1 MNAVI
6 AFALRQRVLMVV
18 LLVFV
23 FGVGIASF
31 TRLNIEAYP
40 DPVPPLVDVVTQNRG
55 QSAEEIERYI
65 TIPIEVQMAGI
76 PHVTAIRTISL
87 FGLSDVKIQF
97 TYDFTYYEAEQ
108 WVINRLSQLSPL
120 PNGATP
126 QISPDSPVGEIYR
139 YRVTGP
145 PGYTVTDLK
154 TIEDW
159 ILERRFKAVPGVID
173 VTGWGGKTKTYD
185 ITVDL
190 DRLIAYG
197 LTLPQLLQV
206 LNNSNIN
213 VGGQTVRIGPQSA
226 IVRGV
231 GLIQSMDQIRDTM
244 IAATNGV
251 PVRIRDVATVAVGH
265 LPRLGI
271 AGQDDDDD
279 IVQGTVLMRRGEES
293 MPTIRRVEA
302 EVAKI
307 NSADILPPG
316 VQVA

>member
-1 MNAVI
+1 
-6 AFALRQRVLMVV
+6 
-18 LLVFV
+18 
-23 FGVGIASF
+23 
-31 TRLNIEAYP
+31 
-40 DPVPPLVDVVTQNRG
+40 
-55 QSAEEIERYI
+55 
-65 TIPIEVQMAGI
+65 MARRRRFRR
-76 PHVTAIRTISL
+76 TARWGRS
-87 FGLSDVKIQF
+87 
-97 TYDFTYYEAEQ
+97 
-108 WVINRLSQLSPL
+108 
-120 PNGATP
+120 TP
-126 QISPDSPVGEIYR
+126 
-139 YRVTGP
+139 
-145 PGYTVTDLK
+145 TVTDLK

-251 PVRIRDVATVAVGH
+251 PVRIRDIATVAVGH

-271 AGQDDDDD
+271 AGQDDADDL
-279 IVQGTVLMRRGEES
+279 VPGTVLWRSGAES
-293 MPTIRRVEA
+293 
-302 EVAKI
+302 
-307 NSADILPPG
+307 
-316 VQVA
+316 